1 MLGRLFKY
9 ELKATAKILV
19 PIYIAFIA
27 ITGISRVSLEFQI
40 DEASPLYFLS
50 GIGAL
55 IFMLSAIAMFVTTA
69 IVIIW
74 RFYRNTSS
82 SEGYLLFT
90 LPVKT
95 DYIIISEFLC
105 AFIWSIVMAV
115 VTFIGIL
122 LMILNLTVDDITIS
136 LSYFG
141 NLFSLFT
148 PDGIKAFFILIAN
161 MIVSTI
167 SEIMAIYCAISLA
180 SLLKKHRLIFSVLFY
195 IGLVIITNT
204 LDALLIQFI
213 SQNNIEIYNV
223 ATDAFTYDTLSFFE
237 TWNYVITPSIISSQT
252 IVDFI
257 FVVFIT
263 AIEYFIIRNIL
274 RRHLNIN

>member
-1 MLGRLFKY
+1 
-9 ELKATAKILV
+9 
-19 PIYIAFIA
+19 
-27 ITGISRVSLEFQI
+27 
-40 DEASPLYFLS
+40 
-50 GIGAL
+50 
-55 IFMLSAIAMFVTTA
+55 
-69 IVIIW
+69 
-74 RFYRNTSS
+74 
-82 SEGYLLFT
+82 
-90 LPVKT
+90 
-95 DYIIISEFLC
+95 
-105 AFIWSIVMAV
+105 MAV